1 LSARSLARMIK
12 IVRISQSLPLATNK
26 LTPLELEQNITLDD
40 AAALNAVHP
49 VTFKR
54 AFPHLVRKIG
64 PRRQVVKL
72 RDAINPTPPS
82 QSE

>member
-49 VTFKR
+49 VTFKH